1 MAAESTARFSIAR
14 LLPQSVRW
22 RTTLG
27 ATLVVAVVLLVAGAA
42 VVGLLRANL
51 IDGAQAQAELAA
63 REVGAQL
70 AAGTAPNKAEATEDD
85 VLLQIGGPRGVLAES
100 EDLTEAAMVLDF
112 AGEPDGASSTDDDDD
127 DDTEYAGT
135 VEPEAAYE
143 TLDVPGED
151 GPFRFAAVTVTMPSG
166 TQYVVYAGA
175 SLATQNKAVADA
187 ARYMLVALPGILLVV
202 AVVTWLVTRRALRPV
217 AAIRAE
223 LASITA
229 GDLSRRVPEPPS
241 RDEIGD
247 LARTTN
253 ATLAQLESS
262 VDRQRRFI
270 ADASHELRSPIATLR
285 AQLEVGAA
293 HPELL
298 RPDGL
303 LDDVVRLQRLA
314 TDLLLLARLDAGEGA
329 TAAPVDLTETVRE
342 TVARRAAADEFPV
355 RLGVEEELGVNGI
368 RGQLER
374 VLGNLMDN
382 AQRHARSTVAVTLR
396 AEGRGVVLLVED
408 DGPGIPPERRASV
421 FDRFVRLDDARSRDD
436 GGAGLGLAIVRDVV
450 AAHGGT
456 VRLGESPLGGA
467 AFRVDLPRA
476 SRA

>member
-1 MAAESTARFSIAR
+1 VARF
-14 LLPQSVRW
+14 LPQSVRW

-27 ATLVVAVVLLVAGAA
+27 ATLVVAVVLVVAGAA

-51 IDGAQAQAELAA
+51 LNGAQAEAELAA

-70 AAGTAPNKAEATEDD
+70 ASGTSPNKAEASEDD
-85 VLLQIGGPRGVLAES
+85 VLLQILGPHGVLAES
-100 EDLTEAAMVLDF
+100 EDLTDASMVLGF
-112 AGEPDGASSTDDDDD
+112 ADAPEGSRPSDDDED

-135 VEPEAAYE
+135 VEPDAAYD
-143 TLDVPGED
+143 TLDVPGET
-151 GPFRFAAVTVTMPSG
+151 GPYRFAAVTVTMPSG
-166 TQYVVYAGA
+166 AQYVVYAGS
-175 SLATQNKAVADA
+175 SLATQNKAVGDA

-202 AVVTWLVTRRALRPV
+202 AAVTWLVTRRALRPV

-314 TDLLLLARLDAGEGA
+314 TDLLLLARLDAGEGV
-329 TAAPVDLTETVRE
+329 TPGKVDLTETVRE
-342 TVARRAAADEFPV
+342 SVARRAATDEFPV
-355 RLGVEEELGVNGI
+355 RISVEEELSVNGI

-374 VLGNLMDN
+374 VLGNLLDN
-382 AQRHARSTVAVTLR
+382 AQRHAHSTVAVSLS
-396 AEGRGVVLLVED
+396 AVGREVVLVVED
-408 DGPGIPPERRASV
+408 DGPGIPADKRASV

-450 AAHGGT
+450 AAHGGS
-456 VRLGESPLGGA
+456 VLLGESRLGGA
-467 AFRVDLPRA
+467 VFRVGLPRG
-476 SRA
+476 

>member
-1 MAAESTARFSIAR
+1 M
-14 LLPQSVRW
+14 RW
-22 RTTLG
+22 RTTLA
-27 ATLVVAVVLLVAGAA
+27 ATLVVAVVLVAAGAA
-42 VVGLLRANL
+42 VVALLRANL
-51 IDGAQAQAELAA
+51 LNGAQAEAELGA
-63 REVGAQL
+63 REVAAQL
-70 AAGTAPNKAEATEDD
+70 AGGTAPNKAETSDDD
-85 VLLQIGGPRGVLAES
+85 VLFQIVGSAGVLAES
-100 EDLTEAAMVLDF
+100 EDLTETGGLVLDF
-112 AGEPDGASSTDDDDD
+112 GDAPEAGDPADDDDD
-127 DDTEYAGT
+127 EFEYAGT
-135 VEPEAAYE
+135 VEPDTAHE
-143 TLDVPGED
+143 TLEVPGES
-151 GPFRFAAVTVTMPSG
+151 GPYRFAAVTVTMPNGS
-166 TQYVVYAGA
+166 QYVVYAGA
-175 SLATQNKAVADA
+175 SLATQNAAVADA
-187 ARYMLVALPGILLVV
+187 AKYMLLALPVILLVV

-314 TDLLLLARLDAGEGA
+314 TDLLLLARLDAGEGVS
-329 TAAPVDLTETVRE
+329 TSRVDLTETVRE
-342 TVARRAAADEFPV
+342 DVARRAATDRFPV
-355 RLGVEEELGVNGI
+355 RLSVEEGLYVNGV

-374 VLGNLMDN
+374 VLGNLLDN
-382 AQRHARSTVAVTLR
+382 AQRHADSTVAVELR
-396 AEGRGVVLLVED
+396 AEGRAVLLGVDD
-408 DGPGIPPERRASV
+408 DGPGIAPAQRAGV

-450 AAHGGT
+450 VAHGGT
-456 VRLGESPLGGA
+456 VHLGESALGGA
-467 AFRVDLPRA
+467 RFEVRLPVG
-476 SRA
+476 